1 MVAQEE
7 SSVLERGDDG
17 KRERLGLG
25 LAVQP
30 VQQPAPR
37 CERGAALAGSGRHI
51 RRGRLGKA
59 LGRVQAL
66 LVAAVGADSD
76 GAVVQ
81 TEQVERA
88 AAQPR
93 AVEGGRECADDAP
106 QLDEAFLD

>member
-1 MVAQEE
+1 
-7 SSVLERGDDG
+7 
-17 KRERLGLG
+17 
-25 LAVQP
+25 
-30 VQQPAPR
+30 
-37 CERGAALAGSGRHI
+37 
-51 RRGRLGKA
+51 
-59 LGRVQAL
+59 VQAL